1 MTNELKEL
9 LSLLIETLQ
18 VKFDEWNLNEVG
30 YTKFKELDFDAY
42 KSYLQEITKFG
53 GIEIDLEKTA
63 EDYYSLL
70 QQRLN
75 DAKDELNETL
85 DYKRLDITYGTLVKF
100 MNQAYLNLEN
110 IEKNVIICYLNGMQ

>member
-1 MTNELKEL
+1 M
-9 LSLLIETLQ
+9 
-18 VKFDEWNLNEVG
+18 NEVG

-75 DAKDELNETL
+75 DAKDELNENFGL
-85 DYKRLDITYGTLVKF
+85 
-100 MNQAYLNLEN
+100 
-110 IEKNVIICYLNGMQ
+110 